1 MCEIYIYIKFT
12 HTHTHTYTRAHKHT
26 HTTNLSL
33 RGKCHQFSLPQ
44 SVFLRTVFN
53 PFFGQFTMMAKTCL
67 LFPHAPPV
75 LARRAHFSDAPPLM
89 SRQTQRVPPAF
100 QGTPS
105 IKRAPPLSCKAR
117 RASTTRPLLSQ
128 TRPCIPVLHI
138 RTVLDAANS
147 PLIIHISTWSR
158 NM

>member
-12 HTHTHTYTRAHKHT
+12 HTHAHT
-26 HTTNLSL
+26 HTHSHTRAQTHTHNKSKLAWQMSPILSPP
-33 RGKCHQFSLPQ
+33 KCIFKDFVQPLFW
-44 SVFLRTVFN
+44 
-53 PFFGQFTMMAKTCL
+53 AKTCL

-89 SRQTQRVPPAF
+89 SRPTQRAPPAF

-147 PLIIHISTWSR
+147 SLIIHISTWSR